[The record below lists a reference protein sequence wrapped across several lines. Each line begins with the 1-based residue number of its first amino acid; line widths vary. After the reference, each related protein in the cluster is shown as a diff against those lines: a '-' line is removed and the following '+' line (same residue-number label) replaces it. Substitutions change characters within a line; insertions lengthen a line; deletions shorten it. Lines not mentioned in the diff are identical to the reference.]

1 MVGLRHAGGPGGLH
15 AVDLDFGAQALDGE
29 RHPGDQPPAADR
41 HDDGVHIGQLVQDLQ
56 PDGPLPRDD
65 QFVVIRVDEGHAGL
79 LLQFHRPVMGVVI
92 GAPDQFHLGPQP
104 LGALHFHQ
112 GRAVGHA
119 DHAADA
125 HAGGR
130 QRHALGMVARRAG
143 DDAFGPFF
151 GCELADLIV
160 SAPHLETAG
169 DLQVLGFQVEVGVG
183 AQVGRCDQIGLA
195 GHLLENESGM
205 IDLVQCQHAPF
216 PFHAP
221 NSTARP
227 CAGPGF
233 GPLPCSPWRMSDYS

>member
-1 MVGLRHAGGPGGLH
+1 MANATP
-15 AVDLDFGAQALDGE
+15 AIS
-29 RHPGDQPPAADR
+29 PTAADR

-130 QRHALGMVARRAG
+130 QRHAWAWLPAEQAMTPLARSSAVSW
-143 DDAFGPFF
+143 
-151 GCELADLIV
+151 LI
-160 SAPHLETAG
+160 L
-169 DLQVLGFQVEVGVG
+169 
-183 AQVGRCDQIGLA
+183 
-195 GHLLENESGM
+195 
-205 IDLVQCQHAPF
+205 
-216 PFHAP
+216 
-221 NSTARP
+221 
-227 CAGPGF
+227 
-233 GPLPCSPWRMSDYS
+233 